1 MDQALQKKKSLGDLV
16 DAGCTR

>member
-1 MDQALQKKKSLGDLV
+1 MDQALQKKKLLGDLV